1 MMEKSNKQEVVQQL
15 VEKTRPN
22 DAAEQTTEL
31 TGGKTDIALEEQRT
45 QIEKLKEE
53 IEGLKQDR
61 SQRKIFSYV
70 IFGFMCVYMVAVL
83 VAVYLN
89 GFCVMYFPDS
99 VMVTLLTTSLA
110 NVIGI
115 FNFVAKYLFH
125 TKN

>member
-1 MMEKSNKQEVVQQL
+1 MMEISNKQEVVQQL
-15 VEKTRPN
+15 VEKTKPN

-31 TGGKTDIALEEQRT
+31 TGGKSDIALEEQRT

-83 VAVYLN
+83 VIVYLN
-89 GFCVMYFPDS
+89 GFHVMDFPNS

>member
-1 MMEKSNKQEVVQQL
+1 MNIDEVADIISNENKAKEVAEETLTILPEQAPKDLTIEYLRAQL
-15 VEKTRPN
+15 ECK
-22 DAAEQTTEL
+22 
-31 TGGKTDIALEEQRT
+31 
-45 QIEKLKEE
+45 KEE

-83 VAVYLN
+83 VIVYLN
-89 GFCVMYFPDS
+89 GFHVMDFPNS